1 MKKTNTIFLTIA
13 TALMVLASA
22 TLQAGSINPE
32 AQPKVEATQAEAKA
46 KAVAAA
52 KAKAK
57 AVAAAKAE
65 AAKAKEKEKEKAV
78 AAAKAK
84 EKAVAVAKAKEKA
97 VAVAKAK
104 EKAVAVAKA
113 KEKEKEKEKA
123 VAAAKADAAKEKVM
137 ENAKSSSVE
146 LGCINDDCGAHMS
159 ARGGTTNG
167 DNWDKLS
174 IASPHT
180 VESVSEPAIIA
191 LFALGL
197 VGIGLARRR
206 QS

>member
-65 AAKAKEKEKEKAV
+65 AAKAKEKEKAL

-84 EKAVAVAKAKEKA
+84 EKAVAVAK
-97 VAVAKAK
+97 AKAK

>member
-104 EKAVAVAKA
+104 EK
-113 KEKEKEKEKA
+113 EKEKA

>member
-46 KAVAAA
+46 KA
-52 KAKAK
+52 
-57 AVAAAKAE
+57 
-65 AAKAKEKEKEKAV
+65 KAV

-97 VAVAKAK
+97 VAVAKA
-104 EKAVAVAKA
+104 
-113 KEKEKEKEKA
+113 KEKEKEKA

>member
-113 KEKEKEKEKA
+113 KEKEKEKA

>member
-104 EKAVAVAKA
+104 EKAVAVAK
-113 KEKEKEKEKA
+113 EKEKEKEKA

-159 ARGGTTNG
+159 ARSGTTNG

>member
-57 AVAAAKAE
+57 AVAAAKA
-65 AAKAKEKEKEKAV
+65 KAV

-159 ARGGTTNG
+159 ARSGTTNG

>member
-65 AAKAKEKEKEKAV
+65 AAKAKEKEKEK
-78 AAAKAK
+78 
-84 EKAVAVAKAKEKA
+84 E
-97 VAVAKAK
+97 K

>member
-52 KAKAK
+52 KAEAAKAEAAKAKAK
-57 AVAAAKAE
+57 AVAAAKA
-65 AAKAKEKEKEKAV
+65 KAKAV

-84 EKAVAVAKAKEKA
+84 AVAAAKAKEKA

-159 ARGGTTNG
+159 ARSGTTNG